1 MANQKKIKIKEK
13 SLKRQERIKKKTEA
27 NMKIIPKIKKR
38 WLSRLL
44 TKIRKKDMT
53 LFNFWKWPLEIIDD
67 INQWF
72 MVRRALKEEE
82 TIQALKDFPY
92 GLRKDRIG
100 RLYTVINIPE
110 ELYPKDK
117 QEQVWP
123 WMVEQL
129 RALDTILMKRQ
140 LSDILYP
147 EVKPIPDAPAYLL
160 ILSSSSDSLSILKFL
175 RWLLNLSFIGALLFM
190 IQRITF
196 VLSGNS
202 IIDLIKS
209 FL

>member
-1 MANQKKIKIKEK
+1 
-13 SLKRQERIKKKTEA
+13 
-27 NMKIIPKIKKR
+27 
-38 WLSRLL
+38 
-44 TKIRKKDMT
+44 MT
-53 LFNFWKWPLEIIDD
+53 LFNFWKWPLEVIDD

-82 TIQALKDFPY
+82 TIQALKEFPY
-92 GLRKDRIG
+92 GLRKDKIG

-110 ELYPKDK
+110 ELYPRDK

-175 RWLLNLSFIGALLFM
+175 RWLLNLSFIGVLLFL

-196 VLSGNS
+196 VLSGHS